1 MLTRS
6 PKRRQYVAIAIAG
19 GIGLLISLVR
29 ALILRDIEHE
39 LAAFPEWQPRLR
51 WWAFLLICWSLIGAG
66 IAVALIRL
74 RRANGNE

>member
-1 MLTRS
+1 MLTRF

-19 GIGLLISLVR
+19 GIGLLTSLVR

-51 WWAFLLICWSLIGAG
+51 WWAVLLVSYRGLYRCCLHTSEAC
-66 IAVALIRL
+66 
-74 RRANGNE
+74 